1 MKLKIYILKEN
12 YVNYLRNSDN
22 RVPDNKSQ
30 TRPYIGIIL
39 KQDDFDYFSPLSSPK
54 EKHKSMKNRM
64 DFIKIDDGKL
74 GIINL
79 NNSVPVVDNELILLD
94 IYALKNSGNIN
105 DRKYGILCQEQIIW
119 CDNNFERIEKNF
131 KKLYQLKTSNRLPQ
145 SISDRCCN
153 FRLLEEKAVKYKN
166 ENIINAK
173 KTYED
178 LER

>member
-22 RVPDNKSQ
+22 RVPDNKLQ

-105 DRKYGILCQEQIIW
+105 DRKYGFYAKNKLFGVII
-119 CDNNFERIEKNF
+119 
-131 KKLYQLKTSNRLPQ
+131 
-145 SISDRCCN
+145 ISKE
-153 FRLLEEKAVKYKN
+153 L
-166 ENIINAK
+166 K
-173 KTYED
+173 KTLKNYIN
-178 LER
+178 